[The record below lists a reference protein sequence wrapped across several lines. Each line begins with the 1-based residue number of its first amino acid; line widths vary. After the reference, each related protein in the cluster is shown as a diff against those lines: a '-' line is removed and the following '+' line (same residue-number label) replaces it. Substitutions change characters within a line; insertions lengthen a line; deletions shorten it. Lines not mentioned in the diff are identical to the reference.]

1 MLASDLANRDFVG
14 AQNPDALLYVKF
26 YKATFQNNFKSEKE
40 GRPIYEEELRVM
52 IQPTGNNLLCVH
64 SRCTD
69 AHKQRFPFQWQ
80 QYLAAQGPGDDTKGI
95 EGTPVEQWPAI
106 GRSQAEELRG
116 AKFYT
121 VEQIANASDAQIQ
134 ALGMAGRMLVQKAQA
149 FLANAQG
156 SALVQQQAADLERA
170 KQEKA
175 DMKEQM
181 DRMNAQI
188 EQLLA
193 AAKPAPLSVKRG

>member
-1 MLASDLANRDFVG
+1 MLASDLANREFVG
-14 AQNPDALLYVKF
+14 AQNPDSLLYVKF
-26 YKATFQNNFKSEKE
+26 YKATFQNNYRSEAE
-40 GRPIYEEELRVM
+40 GRPIFEEEMRVM

-64 SRCTD
+64 QRMTE

-80 QYLAAQGPGDDTKGI
+80 QYQAAQGPGDDAKGLD
-95 EGTPVEQWPAI
+95 GTPVEQWPAI
-106 GRSQAEELRG
+106 TRSQAEELRG

-121 VEQIANASDAQIQ
+121 VEQIANATDAQIQ
-134 ALGMAGRMLVQKAQA
+134 ALGMSGRMLVQKAQA
-149 FLANAQG
+149 FLSSAQG
-156 SALVQQQAADLERA
+156 SALVQQQAAEIERN

-175 DMKEQM
+175 DLKAEM